1 MQAINQHAIAYDRTL
16 RDASP
21 EPDMRTLLTVLALLL
36 GLFPAHADAQKIY
49 KWTDS
54 AGVVQYT
61 QTPPPGE
68 IASEQKT
75 LAQNTISE
83 QRRRYCALIR
93 DVALGLAMRSNRSIS
108 VAQDEAR
115 QTQALEGLNVDQVGL
130 NELVNFV
137 YAGMG
142 NGNSNAY
149 GGVNS
154 ADASEIAGRAQ
165 DACLGGS
172 FGKLGRNPESAV
184 ASTKTDPGKAAAAN
198 AKPESVTFTGT
209 GWITH
214 GLVATNYHVI
224 EGKHRIRVRFADGR
238 ESTAFVGET
247 DEINDVA
254 LLRVGGQLPPGLPLA
269 AVEAPIGAEVF
280 TLGYPHTEI
289 MGSNAKLTTG
299 IVNSTT
305 GMQDDPRTYQI
316 SVPVQSGN
324 SGGPLL
330 NRNGEVVGLVTA
342 KLSAAQVY
350 NWTGDLPQNV
360 NYAVKVSFLQA
371 LLRRSSGTVEDMDA
385 GEDSLEHHA
394 ARIGPSVVLV
404 IAE

>member
-1 MQAINQHAIAYDRTL
+1 
-16 RDASP
+16 
-21 EPDMRTLLTVLALLL
+21 MRTLPTAMLLLL
-36 GLFPAHADAQKIY
+36 GLIAGNAEAQKIY

-54 AGVVQYT
+54 AGNVQYT
-61 QTPPPGE
+61 QTPPPGDV
-68 IASEQKT
+68 ATEQPKV
-75 LAQNTISE
+75 AQNEVSD
-83 QRRRYCALIR
+83 RRRKYCALIR
-93 DVALGLAMRSNRSIS
+93 DVALGLAMRSNRPIS
-108 VAQDEAR
+108 VAYDEAR
-115 QTQALEGLNVDQVGL
+115 QLEARENLDVDQVAL
-130 NELVNFV
+130 NELVNYV
-137 YAGMG
+137 YAGVR
-142 NGNSNAY
+142 NSGSNR
-149 GGVNS
+149 GVDG

-165 DACLGGS
+165 NACLGGS
-172 FGKLGRNPESAV
+172 FGKLGRGPDTEV
-184 ASTKTDPGKAAAAN
+184 ASTKADPGKASP
-198 AKPESVTFTGT
+198 AKAESVTYTGT

-224 EGKHRIRVRFADGR
+224 EGKNRIRVRFANGR

-247 DEINDVA
+247 DQTNDVA

-269 AVEAPIGAEVF
+269 TAEAPIGAEVF

-360 NYAVKVSFLQA
+360 NYAVKISFLQA
-371 LLRRSSGTVEDMDA
+371 LLRRSTGTEDDMPA
-385 GEDSLEHHA
+385 GADSLENHA